1 MRYVW
6 AFLRFGLSLVTRRHP
21 CRIVTMS
28 EQTKKAGMFSSS
40 KSFQLIKEIF
50 KIFPASDR
58 VKIWVVIAIQIFLS
72 FLDLAG
78 IAVIGVLGALAVTGI
93 ESRQPGNR
101 VHAVLKLLH
110 LTGHAF
116 QTQVGILGGIATL
129 LLIARTVFSISLT
142 KRTLL
147 FMSRRSALISAEL
160 LTSLFSRSIVDLQR
174 YTQQEILYATTLGVQ
189 NLTLGVVGTGVT
201 IISDLSLLLILAA
214 GLLIVD
220 PTIAIF
226 GFGVFSL
233 LGYGLYYFMKR
244 KAFSIGRDEVEYGV
258 KSNQKIIEFL
268 STYREAIVKNR
279 RESYTQEIAE
289 LRYKL
294 ADVMAEKN
302 FMPNVSKYMVETT
315 VVLGGLAI
323 GAVQFAFQDATHA
336 VASLSVFLAAGTRIA
351 PAVLRIQQGAI
362 QMRNSL
368 GSSTTTLKMIHE
380 HTGRSNQFDLPV
392 NPDFVYDGFSA
403 EVLIENI
410 SFRYPDAEADALSDL
425 SLTVPS
431 GEILAIVGP
440 SGAGKSTL
448 VDLLLGIFPPD
459 KGKVLI
465 SGYSPLDTYS
475 KWPGATAY
483 VPQNISI
490 TMGSIRENIALGMD
504 PSDFPDDL
512 YWDALNRAQLSSFV
526 RDLPDGLDTF
536 VGDQGTQLS
545 GGQRQR
551 LGIAR
556 ALFTKPRLLVLDEAT
571 SALDVETEAA
581 IASVIQSLSGHTTVI
596 TIAHRLSSVRNSN
609 RIVYIDKAK
618 MVAAGSFEDLRSQ
631 VPDFDRQA
639 DLMGL

>member
-1 MRYVW
+1 
-6 AFLRFGLSLVTRRHP
+6 
-21 CRIVTMS
+21 MS
-28 EQTKKAGMFSSS
+28 EQSKKVGMFSSS
-40 KSFQLIKEIF
+40 KSLQLIKEIF
-50 KIFPASDR
+50 KIFPAADR

-101 VHAVLKLLH
+101 VHAVLRLLH

-226 GFGVFSL
+226 GFCVFSL

-289 LRYKL
+289 LRYRL

-380 HTGRSNQFDLPV
+380 HTGRSDQFDLPV

-403 EVLIENI
+403 EVCIENI
-410 SFRYPDAEADALSDL
+410 SFRYPDAEAEALSDL

-490 TMGSIRENIALGMD
+490 TMGSIRENIALGME

-526 RDLPDGLDTF
+526 RGLPDGLDTF